1 MDTALENPSLAAAIA
16 QENEIEEI
24 ASLAN
29 PDPAR
34 ADKKK
39 RFHNKSKNGC
49 RTCKTRRVKCDEGRP
64 GCQRCSAFGFDCDGY
79 DEPFQPKAKMS
90 HGQVFPHRRARVIP
104 QVQPSAAALC
114 RSPQKSLFKNDQEH
128 RYFSLFS
135 TKTANQLQGLFSTDL
150 WDRLVL
156 QVSERDSSVR
166 HAVIALGA
174 LDPQTWKSPTKS
186 WKDISRRK
194 FAYHEY
200 SMAIVEMK
208 KAISQKSLDLRTR
221 LIGCLVFVAFE
232 VYHRNTPSAV
242 AQIESMSLLIEEQIR
257 EQNIYTPT
265 STTIDN
271 ELLESF
277 RDLEI
282 QNLVNNSFGRALTER
297 DLLDSRQ
304 SIKHKLPQEFVSLH
318 QARAMFH
325 VIAFRQLHWQ
335 NTCKHEWPWWAT
347 AETIG
352 LFNVQNDP
360 PSNDVTTTE
369 EWCAERDRRF
379 EEYTAWWN
387 AFQPLLLKAR
397 ILNEPHELRRAEIVR
412 MTYLATYLALM
423 TRMHSPWESWY
434 GQTARLV
441 ELVALI
447 KHLLAQTDESDSGF
461 SVEMNFLV
469 PLIVVA
475 KMFRHRASRKEA
487 IRLLF
492 AYPRREGLWDGVLV
506 AKSLQ
511 WIAEIEEEGMP
522 DEEEYVSYF
531 LATDL
536 GRGTEI
542 DPVKRVAK
550 LVAFQ
555 RPRHAPMTIVRK
567 ETVVT
572 W

>member
-1 MDTALENPSLAAAIA
+1 MDTALVNPSLAAATA
-16 QENEIEEI
+16 PEPEISEVDLI
-24 ASLAN
+24 N
-29 PDPAR
+29 PDSSR

-39 RFHNKSKNGC
+39 RYHNKSKNGC
-49 RTCKTRRVKCDEGRP
+49 RTCKSRRVKCDEGRP
-64 GCQRCSAFGFDCDGY
+64 GCQRCRTFGFECDGY
-79 DEPFQPKAKMS
+79 DEPFQPKAKTS
-90 HGQVFPHRRARVIP
+90 HGQVFVHRRARVVP
-104 QVQPSAAALC
+104 QVQPSAVSLC
-114 RSPQKSLFKNDQEH
+114 RSPQQSMFKNDQEH

-135 TKTANQLQGLFSTDL
+135 TKTATQLKGLFPTDL

-208 KAISQKSLDLRTR
+208 KAISQKTLDLRTR
-221 LIGCLVFVAFE
+221 LIACIVFVTFE

-242 AQIESMSLLIEEQIR
+242 AQIENMSSLIGEKLR
-257 EQNIYTPT
+257 DQNIYTPT
-265 STTIDN
+265 STAIDN

-282 QNLVNNSFGRALTER
+282 QNLVNNSFGRPLTER

-304 SIKHKLPQEFVSLH
+304 SIRKKLPQEFVSLH

-325 VIAFRQLHWQ
+325 VIVIRQLHWQ

-347 AETIG
+347 PQTIG
-352 LFNVQNDP
+352 LFALQNDP
-360 PSNDVTTTE
+360 PSNEVTTTE

-397 ILNEPHELRRAEIVR
+397 LSNDPHELRRAEIVR
-412 MTYLATYLALM
+412 MTYLGTYLALM
-423 TRMHSPWESWY
+423 TRMLSPWESWY
-434 GQTARLV
+434 GQTARLA
-441 ELVALI
+441 ELIALV
-447 KHLLAQTDESDSGF
+447 KHLLAQTEDTGF
-461 SVEMNFLV
+461 SIEMNFLI
-469 PLIVVA
+469 PLIIVA
-475 KMFRHRASRKEA
+475 KMFRHRVLRKEA
-487 IRLLF
+487 IRLMF

-511 WIAEIEEEGMP
+511 WVAELEEDGMG

-536 GRGTEI
+536 GPGTEI
-542 DPVKRVAK
+542 DPVRRSAK
-550 LVAFQ
+550 LVAYQ
-555 RPRHAPMTIVRK
+555 RPRDAPMTVVKR
-567 ETVVT
+567 ETFVT